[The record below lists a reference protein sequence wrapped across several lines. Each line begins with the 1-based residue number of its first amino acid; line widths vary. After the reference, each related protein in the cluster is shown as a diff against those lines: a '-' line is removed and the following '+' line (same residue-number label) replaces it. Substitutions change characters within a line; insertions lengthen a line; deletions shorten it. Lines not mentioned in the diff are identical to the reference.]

1 MLRHSCIGLA
11 LFLVFGLTGLD
22 RAFTA
27 DRAIAAQYTLKFGHV
42 TAKDAQDEIA
52 NLFAKEVEQRSGGR
66 IKVEVYNAGQLGN
79 DAKMNR
85 DVRSGAQ
92 EGIIQPVD
100 FMVTFIPAMGAL
112 QLSGLFADYDVQV
125 KVLTGKNKAVELL
138 TKKAQEVGL
147 EIVAFYPVG
156 FTQLATTFPIKK
168 FEDLKGH
175 KIRARG
181 APELVLETKSWG
193 AVPIPLPLA
202 EVYTSLQQGLVEGTQ
217 NSIDLVEMFKFHEVA
232 KYITHTSHQA
242 STGAIVINKKW
253 LDSLPADLQKAV
265 RDGGQAAGGWSA
277 LKIISK
283 FEDQAWD
290 TMKKKAIYFKFPEA
304 ERAKMKASI
313 KPVWDLVRSDP
324 AKAEA
329 LDALVQAVTAVT
341 K

>member
-1 MLRHSCIGLA
+1 MGLA
-11 LFLVFGLTGLD
+11 LLLAAGSTGW
-22 RAFTA
+22 
-27 DRAIAAQYTLKFGHV
+27 DRAIAAEFTLKLGHT

-52 NLFAKEVEQRSGGR
+52 NLFATEVEKHSAGR

-112 QLSGLFADYDVQV
+112 QVPGLFANYDVQV
-125 KVLTGKNKAVELL
+125 KVLTGKNEASELL
-138 TKKAQEVGL
+138 RKRAQAVGL
-147 EIVAFYPVG
+147 EIVALYPVG

-193 AVPIPLPLA
+193 AIPIPLPLA
-202 EVYTSLQQGLVEGTQ
+202 EVYTSLQQGVVEGTQ
-217 NSIDLVEMFKFHEVA
+217 NSIDLVEMFKFYEVA
-232 KYITHTSHQA
+232 KYITETSHQA

-253 LDSLPADLQKAV
+253 FDALPPDLKQAV
-265 RDGGQAAGGWSA
+265 RDGGQASGGSAA
-277 LKIISK
+277 LKIVSK
-283 FEDQAWD
+283 LEDQAWA
-290 TMKKKAIYFKFPEA
+290 TMKSKAIYFKLPDA
-304 ERAKMKASI
+304 ERAKMKAAT
-313 KPVWDLVRSDP
+313 KPVWDLVRNDP
-324 AKAEA
+324 VKAEA
-329 LDALVQAVTAVT
+329 LDALVQAVDAAT